1 MLPVAVGCLQMMYDA
16 VCAVMHG
23 MMTKDVTSCGGVST
37 DAVGCNECSD
47 AWHDDKE

>member
-23 MMTKDVTSCGGVST
+23 MMTKDVTSCG

>member
-1 MLPVAVGCLQMMYDA
+1 MMQY
-16 VCAVMHG
+16 VLSAVMYV
-23 MMTKDVTSCGGVST
+23 MMKKDVTSCAGVST